1 MTRNRLTAL
10 FAAFLASFSLAVAP
24 IAVADDNAAVAVN
37 TKDDSFLFKLAFDIT
52 RLFSGQDTVDASNA
66 AAAVSSCESCE
77 TVAIAIQVVLV
88 TGNPSTVIPE
98 NLAIAMNIDC
108 QSCQTLATAYQYV
121 LSVGDGPVKLSG
133 EGQRRIAEIRR
144 QLQALRNSG
153 LPIDQIQAQVEALN
167 GQLIDVLRTELEP
180 VNPNDQPADPAATGT
195 ETTPSDTGTETTP
208 SDTGTQTTPSD
219 TGTETTPSDTGTET
233 TPSGT
238 TGDTGTTSP

>member
-10 FAAFLASFSLAVAP
+10 FAAFLTSFSLAVAP

-77 TVAIAIQVVLV
+77 TVAVAIQVVLV
-88 TGNPSTVIPE
+88 SGSPTVIIPE
-98 NLAIAMNIDC
+98 NLALAMNIDC
-108 QSCQTLATAYQYV
+108 QSCETLATAYQYV
-121 LSVGDGPVKLSG
+121 LSVGDGPVRITG
-133 EGQRRIAEIRR
+133 EGQQRIAEIRR

-153 LPIDQIQAQVEALN
+153 LPIDQIQAQVEDLN
-167 GQLIDVLRTELEP
+167 NQLVDVLRTQIVP
-180 VNPNDQPADPAATGT
+180 VNPNDQQADPAATGT
-195 ETTPSDTGTETTP
+195 ETSPSDTGTQTTPSDTGTE
-208 SDTGTQTTPSD
+208 TTPSD